1 MVVCQH
7 GLPNSIVSD
16 QEAVFTSKFWS
27 LPCYFF
33 DIKCRLFTTFYLQL
47 DSQIERQNSVIEAYF
62 RVFINFEQDDEAQ
75 SLLMA
80 EFAYNNTKNAN
91 IGYMFFKLNYEYHL
105 QISYKEDINSHF
117 KSNTI
122 DELLI

>member
-1 MVVCQH
+1 M
-7 GLPNSIVSD
+7 
-16 QEAVFTSKFWS
+16 
-27 LPCYFF
+27 
-33 DIKCRLFTTFYLQL
+33 QL
-47 DSQIERQNSVIEAYF
+47 DSQTERQNSIIEAYF
-62 RVFINFEQDDEAQ
+62 SVFINFEQDDEAQ

-91 IGYMFFKLNYEYHL
+91 IGYMFFELNYEYYL
-105 QISYKEDINSHF
+105 QISYKKDINSHL